1 VALALAL
8 SWLGTRFTWF
18 TSQYA
23 VTFLLA
29 FVGLSAIWLMS
40 GGLSLL
46 RKTEWL
52 TVGLLAGLVA
62 GVLSDRIAVQITAAH
77 VAVGSAVG
85 FVVAML
91 LVAQALYRGFHGWAP
106 PDATPTQGAS
116 KAPAAKQARPQPAKK
131 TRLPPASYL
140 VYEAAP
146 FFLYSALY
154 MLFIIIPHVFGWL
167 GILEPGQPRLWAVT
181 SVEVGLTLALVPI
194 ILAGGVPERTLRE
207 FWRFAP
213 RAQANTPGADASQ
226 FRHALAKFYGR
237 YWRLYMLVLTAL
249 SLVVYVAVSA
259 AFGFGL
265 LARWIELPDLTP
277 IMRFFAA
284 GLCINWL
291 IGSGLFNCV
300 FCITLGR
307 PWLAV
312 RAVVV
317 AIAVTVIVGAPLS
330 FLLNFSLAAVA
341 FICGA
346 IAFALASH
354 RARVR
359 VLRSSDYHYV
369 SSR

>member
-1 VALALAL
+1 
-8 SWLGTRFTWF
+8 
-18 TSQYA
+18 
-23 VTFLLA
+23 
-29 FVGLSAIWLMS
+29 
-40 GGLSLL
+40 
-46 RKTEWL
+46 
-52 TVGLLAGLVA
+52 
-62 GVLSDRIAVQITAAH
+62 
-77 VAVGSAVG
+77 
-85 FVVAML
+85 
-91 LVAQALYRGFHGWAP
+91 
-106 PDATPTQGAS
+106 
-116 KAPAAKQARPQPAKK
+116 
-131 TRLPPASYL
+131 
-140 VYEAAP
+140 
-146 FFLYSALY
+146 
-154 MLFIIIPHVFGWL
+154 MLFIIIPHLFGWL
-167 GILEPGQPRLWAVT
+167 GVLGPGQPRLWAVM
-181 SVEVGLTLALVPI
+181 SVEIGLTLALVPI
-194 ILAGGVPERTLRE
+194 ILAGGVPEHTLRE

-226 FRHALAKFYGR
+226 FRHALARFYGR

-249 SLVVYVAVSA
+249 SLAVFGVVVVAFNS
-259 AFGFGL
+259 GL
-265 LARWIELPDLTP
+265 MMRWLELPDLTQ
-277 IMRFFAA
+277 IMRFFVA

-291 IGSGLFNCV
+291 IGAGLFNCV

-346 IAFALASH
+346 MAFAFASH